1 MEEDVT
7 SVWSNLGTSMGVPSV
22 VREELEKLRV
32 ELRDAKLEVARDIAE
47 LREVIASLSRE
58 MEGVVQ
64 RNLSLMTRL
73 EGLESRAQHLSGGLS
88 NEFNAFAYV
97 SMDELEYSEEEE
109 NLEEMGEDDTLRS
122 HPVEEENAVKVVPA
136 QEEFSEWSNED
147 IVAHV
152 LERVVEEIVVG
163 NGAVLNNQIHLRYP
177 EGIKPNKE
185 TKALLKTMLSDYD
198 GIASTKIDKF
208 RTLYYKE
215 GEDSDEVYKRTFG

>member
-109 NLEEMGEDDTLRS
+109 NLEEIGEDDTLLTTPCRRGKCS
-122 HPVEEENAVKVVPA
+122 
-136 QEEFSEWSNED
+136 
-147 IVAHV
+147 
-152 LERVVEEIVVG
+152 
-163 NGAVLNNQIHLRYP
+163 
-177 EGIKPNKE
+177 
-185 TKALLKTMLSDYD
+185 
-198 GIASTKIDKF
+198 
-208 RTLYYKE
+208 
-215 GEDSDEVYKRTFG
+215 